1 MSAPTV
7 LIGKKPLSRYV
18 LACLFALQQ
27 NGSVEVKARGRA
39 IPKAIGA
46 VQVLREGLVRGLEV
60 EYVDVGTERLQG
72 KDGREVKVST
82 ISIRVSLPEK
92 KPAEVVRE
100 ARDLAQFGVN
110 VDVARADE
118 MLAELLRIKM
128 GMGRKRAEARERE
141 AAQEG

>member
-39 IPKAIGA
+39 IPKVIGA

-60 EYVDVGTERLQG
+60 ESVDIGTERLQG

-92 KPAEVVRE
+92 KPTEVVRE

-110 VDVARADE
+110 VDVARAE
-118 MLAELLRIKM
+118 EVLAELLRIKM